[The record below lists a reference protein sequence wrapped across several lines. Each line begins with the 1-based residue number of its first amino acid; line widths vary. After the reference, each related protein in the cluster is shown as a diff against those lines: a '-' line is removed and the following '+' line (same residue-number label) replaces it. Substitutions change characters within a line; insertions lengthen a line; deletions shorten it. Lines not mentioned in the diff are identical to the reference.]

1 MNISKYLENS
11 ALFVVPNNIKKK
23 LIKYLN
29 KQDKMYDLKILTLN
43 EFKKTYLF
51 DYDEKTIKYLMDNY
65 NLSFNT
71 SKEYIKNI
79 YNILEPKNNKKI
91 NNLLNIKNE
100 LLSKNL
106 IKEDIYFKETIKTKK
121 IYFYGFTYTDKYLTK
136 IINNLKEDNINV
148 TIIPNENKNY
158 THKILK
164 FNTLNDEIEFIVND
178 IVTKKLDL
186 NKVYLANVNKDNENT
201 INRIFNNYNIKIN
214 FNNSSTLFDTQI
226 AKQFLNNL
234 DNYETELNNIKNIEI
249 KTIITNIL
257 NKYYWTNIKE
267 IKDILTEE
275 FKNASLPIKKY
286 NNAINIIDLKDN
298 IVEDDE
304 YIYLIN
310 FNREYIPKIYKDT
323 DFLNDNEKP
332 KYIETTIEK
341 NISEVTIWKNI
352 INNIKNLTITC
363 SKQNLNGLLNP
374 STLIDDL
381 NLTIEEKNYEESNY
395 SNKSNIY
402 NLGILLDNY
411 NKNHLETKELERLYK
426 TYPNNNYLKYD
437 NKFNSI
443 ILNNYE
449 YKLSY
454 SKMNTFF
461 ECPFKYYCDNVLKL
475 TPYEDTFDTWLGSIC
490 HYILSKIYNEDYDF
504 DKVKEEFIKDNS
516 FELTEENKVF
526 MQKVL
531 DELKEAI
538 TFIKSLNN
546 ISKYQEIECEKYIET
561 TVDNIKFVGIVDK
574 IMHYKNN
581 IVIVDY
587 KTGNPDIDL
596 RLANYGLNLQ
606 LPTYA
611 YLIKTIYPDS
621 NIVGIYLE
629 HILKPNI
636 NFDINKDEKKAYE
649 NHLKL
654 QGYTLANETLIYDL
668 DPTYEKSEYIKGMKM
683 TANGFAHTAKLLN
696 QNNFNKLKDIT
707 ENKIKECISEINK
720 GNFQIKPKI
729 NGLKNLSCQ
738 FCPYKSVCF
747 VKENDKQLVTLDN
760 ELSFLGGEN
769 ND

>member
-538 TFIKSLNN
+538 TFIKGLNN

-561 TVDNIKFVGIVDK
+561 AVDNIKFVGIVDK

-668 DPTYEKSEYIKGMKM
+668 DPTYDKSEYIKGMKM